1 MRIKKITYM
10 FFIIIFLIICILNGL
25 ATNNQVYAVRSVA
38 NDLSNLVNYPSIYT
52 LVRELQVAHPK
63 WNFTI
68 LYTGLDWNT
77 VIYNETLAAH
87 GRSLL
92 QTSIMSGNENDW
104 VCSVCGWTPY
114 DKGSWYCASEKAVKY
129 YMDPRNWLNENYI
142 FTMESLRYDATIQ
155 NIEGVKEILSG
166 TFMDT
171 DKITY
176 VDTNGNTRTINKSY
190 AQIFME
196 AGETYNVSPYAL
208 ASRVRQEQGTSGTS
222 ALISGTYTSA
232 DGESFVG
239 YYNYFNIGAGGNEE
253 AEIIKNGLTY
263 AKDSRRN
270 WTSPELAIYGGAKF
284 YASYVNDYQ
293 DSGYLQKYQVDPSGD
308 NLYIYQYM
316 QNISAPYS
324 EGVSVRN
331 AYISMGL
338 LESNFNF
345 IIPVYE
351 NMPELASPI
360 PGVEATTPTVTEGNV
375 IVTTKNFP
383 LTIRSG
389 PGTRYS
395 PAGYAPIGSVLTRIE
410 KAQSADSSGIYWDKV
425 EYTAGNVTITGYAT
439 REYLSELN
447 PETEVGNIAMVTTE
461 MCNLRT
467 AQGTTGS
474 KVIQVLKQGTEVT
487 AISKSNSATD
497 GHIWYRVKLSNGT
510 EGYVSSA
517 FLQTGTTEKYQIEG
531 SYIKIAP
538 DTLISDIPGATL
550 TGSKMATGEKVTLEG
565 ATYTII
571 MLGDVN
577 GDGNITPADYV
588 RIRNHIM
595 ETIFIN
601 GDYMLSADVN
611 CDGNITPA
619 DYVRIRNHIMEYMKI
634 SL

>member
-92 QTSIMSGNENDW
+92 QTSIMSGNEDDW
-104 VCSVCGWTPY
+104 VCSVCGWTKY
-114 DKGSWYCASEKAVKY
+114 DNGTWYCASEKAVKY
-129 YMDPRNWLNENYI
+129 YMDPRNWLNETYI
-142 FTMESLRYDATIQ
+142 FSMESLRYDPTIQ
-155 NIEGVKEILSG
+155 NIEGVQEILDG

-171 DKITY
+171 NKITY
-176 VDTNGNTRTINKSY
+176 IDTSGKTQVINKSY

-196 AGETYNVSPYAL
+196 AAEKYNVNPYAL

-222 ALISGTYTSA
+222 SLISGTYTSS

-239 YYNYFNIGAGGNEE
+239 YYNYFNIGATGNTE

-263 AKDSRRN
+263 AKNARRN
-270 WTSPELAIYGGAKF
+270 WTSPELAIMGGANF
-284 YASYVNDYQ
+284 FSSYVNDYQ
-293 DSGYLQKYQVDPSGD
+293 DSGYLQKYQIDPAGSS
-308 NLYIYQYM
+308 LYAYQYM

-324 EGVSVRN
+324 EGVTTRS
-331 AYISMGL
+331 AYIEMGL
-338 LESNFNF
+338 LESEFNF
-345 IIPVYE
+345 VIPVFE
-351 NMPELASPI
+351 NMPEIASPI
-360 PGVEATTPTVTEGNV
+360 PGVEATTPTVVSGNV

-389 PGTRYS
+389 PGTSYS
-395 PAGYAPIGSVLTRIE
+395 AVGFAPIGAVLTRTE
-410 KAQSADSSGIYWDKV
+410 KAQKADSSGIYWDKV
-425 EYTAGNVTITGYAT
+425 EYKSGTQTITGYAT
-439 REYLSELN
+439 REYLKEF
-447 PETEVGNIAMVTTE
+447 ETETSVGNIEMVTTE
-461 MCNLRT
+461 ICNLRT
-467 AQGTTGS
+467 AQGTTGT
-474 KVIQVLKQGTEVT
+474 KVIQVLPQGTSVT

-601 GDYMLSADVN
+601 GEYMLSADVN

>member
-10 FFIIIFLIICILNGL
+10 FFIIIFLTICILNGL

-38 NDLSNLVNYPSIYT
+38 NDLSNLVNYPSTYT

-114 DKGSWYCASEKAVKY
+114 DNGSWYCASEKAVKY

-239 YYNYFNIGAGGNEE
+239 YYNYFNIGAGGNTE

-351 NMPELASPI
+351 NMPDLASPI
-360 PGVEATTPTVTEGNV
+360 PGVEATTPTVTDGNV

-389 PGTRYS
+389 PGTSYS

-497 GHIWYRVKLSNGT
+497 GHMWYRVKLADGT
-510 EGYVSSA
+510 QGYVSEA
-517 FLQTGTTEKYQIEG
+517 FLKEENTTKYEIDGE
-531 SYIKIAP
+531 YIKIVP
-538 DTLISDIPGATL
+538 GTKISDIPGATL
-550 TGSKMATGEKVTLEG
+550 TGSKMATGEKVTIEG
-565 ATYTII
+565 TAYTLI

-577 GDGNITPADYV
+577 GDGEVDARDSA
-588 RIRNHIM
+588 RILRYSIGQFDM
-595 ETIFIN
+595 TDIQQKA
-601 GDYMLSADVN
+601 ADVN
-611 CDGNITPA
+611 KDSEIDARDSARILRASVNLFTIT
-619 DYVRIRNHIMEYMKI
+619 
-634 SL
+634 L

>member
-10 FFIIIFLIICILNGL
+10 FFIIIFLTICILNGL

-38 NDLSNLVNYPSIYT
+38 NDLSNLVNYPSTYT

-114 DKGSWYCASEKAVKY
+114 DNGSWYCASEKAVKY

-270 WTSPELAIYGGAKF
+270 WTSPELAIYGGAEF

-324 EGVSVRN
+324 EGISVRN

-351 NMPELASPI
+351 NMPDLASPI
-360 PGVEATTPTVTEGNV
+360 PGVEATTPTVTDGNV

-389 PGTRYS
+389 PGTSYS

-425 EYTAGNVTITGYAT
+425 IYSTETQTITGYAT
-439 REYLSELN
+439 REYLVSM
-447 PETEVGNIAMVTTE
+447 ETSVNEAMVTTE

-487 AISKSNSATD
+487 AISKSNSETD
-497 GHIWYRVKLSNGT
+497 GHMWYRVKLADGT
-510 EGYVSSA
+510 QGYVSEA
-517 FLQTGTTEKYQIEG
+517 FLKESNTTKYEIDGE
-531 SYIKIAP
+531 YIKIVPGAK
-538 DTLISDIPGATL
+538 ISDIPGATL

>member
-10 FFIIIFLIICILNGL
+10 FFIIIFLTICILNGL

-38 NDLSNLVNYPSIYT
+38 NDLSNLVNYPSTYT

-114 DKGSWYCASEKAVKY
+114 DNGSWYCASEKAVKY

-239 YYNYFNIGAGGNEE
+239 YYNYFNIGAGGNTE

-389 PGTRYS
+389 PGTSYS